1 MAAAGS
7 TGGRAKSARNA
18 AFSKGARLWVL
29 ALALCPV
36 ALAGSPA
43 QAESAWVRGGLRL
56 NLRTEPGTQYRILG
70 VLKTGDGV
78 QVLKR
83 TDEWTQVRTSS
94 GERGWIPKGYL
105 QAKAPPA
112 IRLEQIEVELASLRA
127 KLEASEATAEK
138 LAVQNDELSAR
149 DAGQQSDIAGLTA
162 DNAALRKGRRW
173 PEWVTG
179 ASVLAAGMLLGGV
192 LHRNATRRSGTRIRL

>member
-1 MAAAGS
+1 MAAASS
-7 TGGRAKSARNA
+7 TVGRANSVWSAVFAKSARVW
-18 AFSKGARLWVL
+18 LL
-29 ALALCPV
+29 ALALCPI
-36 ALAGSPA
+36 AFAAGSA
-43 QAESAWVRGGLRL
+43 HAESAWVRGGLRL

-70 VLKTGDGV
+70 VLQTGDGV

-83 TDEWTQVRTSS
+83 NDEWTQVRTEG

-105 QAKAPPA
+105 QAEAPPA
-112 IRLEQIEVELASLRA
+112 LRVEQIEVELASVRA
-127 KLEASEATAEK
+127 KLETSEATAEK
-138 LAVQNDELSAR
+138 LKAQNDELSAR
-149 DAGQQSDIAGLTA
+149 DASQQSDIAGLTA

-192 LHRNATRRSGTRIRL
+192 LHRNATRRSGARIRL